1 MSSIIGI
8 RIDLNK
14 VDKSRLFTSARGA
27 LYLDATLFVNDE
39 PDKFG
44 QCGMIVQQVT
54 KDERANGVKG
64 NILGNGKI
72 IYGEGKPRLKTES
85 EPEHISKVVK
95 KATENQDDIPF

>member
-1 MSSIIGI
+1 MSQLISLK
-8 RIDLNK
+8 IDLNK
-14 VDKSRLFTSARGA
+14 VDKSRLFTSSKGA

-72 IYGEGKPRLKTES
+72 LYGEGKPRPKQSS
-85 EPEHISKVVK
+85 EPEHISRAVEKVK
-95 KATENQDDIPF
+95 EDDLPF